1 MHFIKTN
8 SIDSM
13 KKHLIFVLILTLC
26 SYLHVFGSDI
36 DTLYNRYLQSIIY
49 TPSENEVKST
59 LKFLNPDGSF
69 SDIDYQ
75 SKIDISIH
83 LTHLRVLAGAYQSVG
98 NSYYRDTIIK
108 NHIIR
113 SLQYWIT
120 TDHRPSNW
128 WFRHVGY
135 PKALGISLFLMN
147 QELKTDHPELF
158 QQAIDY
164 LLWAYNKNDHM
175 EGANGAD
182 KIFAALPA
190 AILTENDTL
199 LKRFQQQIKDLIVV
213 QTVGEGIEPD
223 WMFSQHSF
231 QGRQLYA
238 NYQQEYLNSILSYLD
253 LCKGTIYS
261 VGTTELTV
269 LDNHII
275 NGMQW
280 YVYKKHQDPAQT
292 GRRPNAT
299 LNSRYQNNLK
309 LMISQESPQQQ
320 QLIQIQDRIFK
331 DQDTEM
337 KLLGNRLFW
346 RFDYMIHRRERYYVS
361 SRLTSTRTIGME
373 SGNGDGLDNYYTSA
387 GINFIFR
394 TGMEYETPYFKVMN
408 PRQWPGTTAEQGENK
423 LPSVEW
429 GKNSRNNNPYAG
441 GVSNQ
446 EYGTIGFIYD
456 KKNLEATK
464 SWFYFDDELVA
475 LGCGIS
481 QRFGRDSVITTLNQV
496 IQKTPV
502 IYAENQ
508 TIKTVPIG
516 SGTTK
521 VNNPEWFLQDSI
533 GYINLQDSNHFAISC
548 EIKNKT
554 SLFSLG
560 IEHGKNPRDE
570 SYAYVVYPNCSEV
583 DLNWYRENNPIQ
595 ILSNTKSIQAVY
607 HKKLNI
613 TQIHFYEAGTLQL
626 SDSTTLTVDNPC
638 AVMIIEKNSVIEISV
653 GNPLCESK
661 NPELITLQFSKYLKG
676 NQVEP
681 DRKTS
686 TLLIELPQGD
696 FAGKSVEIMI
706 QNEK

>member
-1 MHFIKTN
+1 
-8 SIDSM
+8 M
-13 KKHLIFVLILTLC
+13 KKLPILTGLILFLIPIK
-26 SYLHVFGSDI
+26 SILASDI
-36 DTLYNRYLQSIIY
+36 DTLYARYMATAVYNPTQESI
-49 TPSENEVKST
+49 TSALS
-59 LKFLNPDGSF
+59 FLNPDGSF
-69 SDIDYQ
+69 SDIDYK
-75 SKIDISIH
+75 SKTDISIH
-83 LTHLRVLAGAYQSVG
+83 LTRLRVLAGAYQSVSS
-98 NSYYRDTIIK
+98 SYYRDSTIK
-108 NHIIR
+108 NHFNR

-147 QELKTDHPELF
+147 KELKADHPELF
-158 QQAIDY
+158 QRAIEY

-253 LCKGTIYS
+253 LCKGTIYTVS
-261 VGTTELTV
+261 TTELTV

-292 GRRPNAT
+292 GRRPSST
-299 LNSRYQNNLK
+299 LNPRYSNNLS
-309 LMISQESPQQQ
+309 LMIAQDSPQKE
-320 QLIQIQDRIFK
+320 QLLNIQDRIFLL
-331 DQDTEM
+331 QDIEL
-337 KLLGNRLFW
+337 KLLGNRMFW
-346 RFDYMIHRRERYYVS
+346 RFDYMIHRREGYYVS

-387 GINFIFR
+387 GLNFIFR
-394 TGMEYETPYFKVMN
+394 TGLEYETTYFKLMN
-408 PRQWPGTTAEQGENK
+408 NRQWPGTTAEQGDRK

-446 EYGTIGFIYD
+446 NYGTIGFIYD

-464 SWFYFDDELVA
+464 SWFYFDNEFVA

-481 QRFGRDSVITTLNQV
+481 QRFGRDSVMTTLNQV

-502 IYAENQ
+502 YYSENR
-508 TIKTVPIG
+508 TVKRLEIG
-516 SGTTK
+516 SGITK

-533 GYINLQDSNHFAISC
+533 GYINLLDSKNFTISS

-560 IEHGKNPRDE
+560 IEHGKNPKDE

-583 DLNWYRENNPIQ
+583 DLYRYRENNPIQ

-607 HKKLNI
+607 HKQLNI

-626 SDSTTLTVDNPC
+626 ADSTTLTVDQPC
-638 AVMIIEKNSVIEISV
+638 AVMIIENDSVIEISV

-661 NPELITLQFSKYLKG
+661 NPELITLQFSKFLKG
-676 NQVEP
+676 DQVET

-686 TLLIELPQGD
+686 TLLIEMPQGND
-696 FAGKSVEIMI
+696 AGKSVVMLMK
-706 QNEK
+706 NDK

>member
-1 MHFIKTN
+1 
-8 SIDSM
+8 M
-13 KKHLIFVLILTLC
+13 KKYLFFVLVLIFC
-26 SYLHVFGSDI
+26 SNLPLFGSDI
-36 DTLYNRYLQSIIY
+36 DTLYYRYLQSIGY
-49 TPSENEVKST
+49 TPSENDVKST
-59 LKFLNPDGSF
+59 LTFINPDGSF
-69 SDIDYQ
+69 SDIDYK
-75 SKIDISIH
+75 SKTDISLH
-83 LTHLRVLAGAYQSVG
+83 LNRLRILAGAYQSE
-98 NSYYRDTIIK
+98 SSIYFHDSIIK
-108 NHIIR
+108 NHYINGI
-113 SLQYWIT
+113 QFWIT

-135 PKALGISLFLMN
+135 PKALGLSLFLMN
-147 QELKTDHPELF
+147 KELKNKHPELF
-158 QQAIDY
+158 QQGIDY

-199 LKRFQQQIKDLIVV
+199 LRRFQQQIKDLIVV

-261 VGTTELTV
+261 VSNTQLTV
-269 LDNHII
+269 LDDHII

-292 GRRPNAT
+292 GRRPGSA
-299 LNSRYQNNLK
+299 LNPRYQNNLK
-309 LMISQESPQQQ
+309 LMIAQESPQQE
-320 QLIQIQDRIFK
+320 QLVQIQQRIFN
-331 DQDTEM
+331 DQDTEK

-346 RFDYMIHRRERYYVS
+346 RFDYMIHRREGYYVS

-387 GINFIFR
+387 GLNFIFR
-394 TGMEYETPYFKVMN
+394 TGLEYETPYFKVMN
-408 PRQWPGTTAEQGENK
+408 PRQWPGTTAEQGDRK

-446 EYGTIGFIYD
+446 QYGTIGFIYD

-464 SWFYFDDELVA
+464 SWFYFDHEFVA

-481 QRFGRDSVITTLNQV
+481 QRFGRDSVMTTLNQM

-508 TIKTVPIG
+508 IIKTVSIG
-516 SGTTK
+516 SGITK

-533 GYINLQDSNHFAISC
+533 GYINLLDSNHFAISS

-560 IEHGKNPRDE
+560 IEHGKNPKDE
-570 SYAYVVYPNCSEV
+570 TYAYVVYPNCNEE
-583 DLNWYRENNPIQ
+583 DLIRYRENNPIH
-595 ILSNTKSIQAVY
+595 ILSNTKQIQAVF
-607 HKKLNI
+607 HKQLNI

-626 SDSTTLTVDNPC
+626 ADSTMLTVDQPC
-638 AVMIIEKNSVIEISV
+638 AVMIIEKDSVIEISV

-661 NPELITLQFSKYLKG
+661 NPEFISLQFSKFLKG
-676 NQVEP
+676 SQVET

-686 TLLIELPQGD
+686 TLKIELPQGND
-696 FAGKSVEIMI
+696 AGKSVVKLMK
-706 QNEK
+706 NEK

>member
-1 MHFIKTN
+1 
-8 SIDSM
+8 M
-13 KKHLIFVLILTLC
+13 KKLTILTGLILFLIPIK
-26 SYLHVFGSDI
+26 SILASDI
-36 DTLYNRYLQSIIY
+36 DTLYARYMATAVYNPTQESI
-49 TPSENEVKST
+49 TSALS
-59 LKFLNPDGSF
+59 FLNPDGSF
-69 SDIDYQ
+69 SDIDYK
-75 SKIDISIH
+75 SKTDISIH
-83 LTHLRVLAGAYQSVG
+83 LTRLRVLAGAYQSVSS
-98 NSYYRDTIIK
+98 SYYRDSTII
-108 NHIIR
+108 NHFIR

-135 PKALGISLFLMN
+135 PKSLGISLFLMN
-147 QELKTDHPELF
+147 QELKTNHPELF
-158 QQAIDY
+158 EQAIEY

-253 LCKGTIYS
+253 LCKGTIYTVS
-261 VGTTELTV
+261 STELTV

-292 GRRPNAT
+292 GRRPSST
-299 LNSRYQNNLK
+299 LNPRYSNNLS
-309 LMISQESPQQQ
+309 LMIAQDSPQKE
-320 QLIQIQDRIFK
+320 QLLNIQDRIFLL
-331 DQDTEM
+331 QDIEL
-337 KLLGNRLFW
+337 KLLGNRMFW
-346 RFDYMIHRRERYYVS
+346 RFDYMIHRREGYYVS

-387 GINFIFR
+387 GLNFIFR
-394 TGMEYETPYFKVMN
+394 TGLEYETPYFKVMN
-408 PRQWPGTTAEQGENK
+408 PRQWPGTTAEQGDRK

-446 EYGTIGFIYD
+446 NYGTIGFIYD

-464 SWFYFDDELVA
+464 SWFYFDHEFVA

-481 QRFGRDSVITTLNQV
+481 QRFGRDSVLTTLNQV

-502 IYAENQ
+502 YYSENR
-508 TIKTVPIG
+508 TVKILEIG
-516 SGTTK
+516 SGITK
-521 VNNPEWFLQDSI
+521 VNNPEWLLQDSI
-533 GYINLQDSNHFAISC
+533 GYINLQGTSNFAISS

-554 SLFSLG
+554 SFFSLG
-560 IEHGKNPRDE
+560 IEHGKSPRDE
-570 SYAYVVYPNCSEV
+570 SYAYVVYSNCSEV

-607 HKKLNI
+607 HKQLNI

-626 SDSTTLTVDNPC
+626 ADSTTLTVDNPC
-638 AVMIIEKNSVIEISV
+638 AVMIIEKDSVIEISV

-661 NPELITLQFSKYLKG
+661 NPELITLQFSKFLKG
-676 NQVEP
+676 DQVET

-696 FAGKSVEIMI
+696 FAGKSVVILVK
-706 QNEK
+706 NEK

>member
-1 MHFIKTN
+1 
-8 SIDSM
+8 M
-13 KKHLIFVLILTLC
+13 KKLPLLTGLILFLIPI
-26 SYLHVFGSDI
+26 SSIFASDI
-36 DTLYNRYLQSIIY
+36 DTLYARYMVTAVYNPTQE
-49 TPSENEVKST
+49 TVKSA
-59 LKFLNPDGSF
+59 LSFLNSDGSF

-75 SKIDISIH
+75 SKTDISIH
-83 LTHLRVLAGAYQSVG
+83 LTRLRVLAGAYQSE
-98 NSYYRDTIIK
+98 NNAYYHDTIIK
-108 NHIIR
+108 NQYINALQFWII
-113 SLQYWIT
+113 

-147 QELKTDHPELF
+147 TELKADHPELF
-158 QQAIDY
+158 QRAIEY

-199 LKRFQQQIKDLIVV
+199 LRRFQQQIKDLIVV

-261 VGTTELTV
+261 VSTTELTV

-292 GRRPNAT
+292 GRRPSSV
-299 LNSRYQNNLK
+299 LNPRYQNNLT
-309 LMISQESPQQQ
+309 LMIAQESPQQQ
-320 QLIQIQDRIFK
+320 PLIEIQNRIFN

-337 KLLGNRLFW
+337 KLLGNRMFW
-346 RFDYMIHRRERYYVS
+346 RFDYMIHRREGYYVS

-387 GINFIFR
+387 GLNFIFR
-394 TGMEYETPYFKVMN
+394 TGLEYETPYFKVMN
-408 PRQWPGTTAEQGENK
+408 PRQWPGTTAEQGDRK

-446 EYGTIGFIYD
+446 NYGTIGFIYD

-464 SWFYFDDELVA
+464 SWFYFDNEFVA

-481 QRFGRDSVITTLNQV
+481 QRFGRDSVMTTLNQV

-502 IYAENQ
+502 YYSENR
-508 TIKTVPIG
+508 TVKILEIG
-516 SGTTK
+516 SGITK

-533 GYINLQDSNHFAISC
+533 GYINLLDSKLFTISS

-560 IEHGKNPRDE
+560 IEHGKNPKDE

-583 DLNWYRENNPIQ
+583 DLNRYRENNPIQ

-607 HKKLNI
+607 HNQLNI

-626 SDSTTLTVDNPC
+626 ADSTTLTVDQPC
-638 AVMIIEKNSVIEISV
+638 AVMIIEKDSVIEISV

-661 NPELITLQFSKYLKG
+661 NPELITLQFSKFLKG
-676 NQVEP
+676 DQVET

-696 FAGKSVEIMI
+696 DAGKSVVILMK
-706 QNEK
+706 NEK

>member
-1 MHFIKTN
+1 
-8 SIDSM
+8 
-13 KKHLIFVLILTLC
+13 
-26 SYLHVFGSDI
+26 
-36 DTLYNRYLQSIIY
+36 
-49 TPSENEVKST
+49 
-59 LKFLNPDGSF
+59 
-69 SDIDYQ
+69 
-75 SKIDISIH
+75 
-83 LTHLRVLAGAYQSVG
+83 
-98 NSYYRDTIIK
+98 
-108 NHIIR
+108 
-113 SLQYWIT
+113 
-120 TDHRPSNW
+120 
-128 WFRHVGY
+128 
-135 PKALGISLFLMN
+135 MN

-158 QQAIDY
+158 QQAIEY

-213 QTVGEGIEPD
+213 QTFGEGIEPD

-253 LCKGTIYS
+253 LCKGTIYTVS
-261 VGTTELTV
+261 STELTV

-292 GRRPNAT
+292 GRRPSST
-299 LNSRYQNNLK
+299 LNSRYSNNLS
-309 LMISQESPQQQ
+309 LMIAQDSPQKE
-320 QLIQIQDRIFK
+320 QLLNIQDRIFLL
-331 DQDTEM
+331 QDIEL
-337 KLLGNRLFW
+337 KLLGNRMFW
-346 RFDYMIHRRERYYVS
+346 RFDYMIHRREGYYVS

-387 GINFIFR
+387 GLNFIFR
-394 TGMEYETPYFKVMN
+394 TGLEYETPYFKVMN
-408 PRQWPGTTAEQGENK
+408 PRQWPGTTAEQGDRK

-429 GKNSRNNNPYAG
+429 GKNSRNNNRYAG

-446 EYGTIGFIYD
+446 NYGTIGFIYD

-464 SWFYFDDELVA
+464 SWFYFDNEFVA

-481 QRFGRDSVITTLNQV
+481 QRFGKDSIMTTLNQV
-496 IQKTPV
+496 IQKGPV
-502 IYAENQ
+502 FYSENR
-508 TIKTVPIG
+508 TMKRLEIG
-516 SGTTK
+516 FGITK

-533 GYINLQDSNHFAISC
+533 GYINLQGTSNFAISS

-570 SYAYVVYPNCSEV
+570 SYAYVVYPNCSEE
-583 DLNWYRENNPIQ
+583 DLNLYRENNPIQ
-595 ILSNTKSIQAVY
+595 ILSNTNSIQAVY
-607 HKKLNI
+607 HKQLKI

-626 SDSTTLTVDNPC
+626 ADSTTLTVDNPC
-638 AVMIIEKNSVIEISV
+638 AVMIIEKDSLIEISV

-661 NPELITLQFSKYLKG
+661 NPETITLQFSKFLLG
-676 NQVEP
+676 EQVLNF
-681 DRKTS
+681 RRTS
-686 TLLIELPQGD
+686 SFTIELPQGD
-696 FAGKSVEIMI
+696 FAGKSVVILVK
-706 QNEK
+706 NEK

>member
-1 MHFIKTN
+1 
-8 SIDSM
+8 M
-13 KKHLIFVLILTLC
+13 KKLPILTGLILFLIPIK
-26 SYLHVFGSDI
+26 SILASDI
-36 DTLYNRYLQSIIY
+36 DTLYARYMATAVYNPTQESI
-49 TPSENEVKST
+49 TSALS
-59 LKFLNPDGSF
+59 FLNPDGSF
-69 SDIDYQ
+69 SDIDYK
-75 SKIDISIH
+75 SKTDISIH
-83 LTHLRVLAGAYQSVG
+83 LTRLRVLAGAYQSVSS
-98 NSYYRDTIIK
+98 SYYRDSTIK
-108 NHIIR
+108 NHFNR

-147 QELKTDHPELF
+147 KELKADHPELF
-158 QQAIDY
+158 QRAIEY

-253 LCKGTIYS
+253 LCKGTIYTVS
-261 VGTTELTV
+261 TTELTV

-292 GRRPNAT
+292 GRRPSST
-299 LNSRYQNNLK
+299 LNPRYSNNLS
-309 LMISQESPQQQ
+309 LMIAQDSPQKE
-320 QLIQIQDRIFK
+320 QLLNIQDRIFLL
-331 DQDTEM
+331 QDIEL
-337 KLLGNRLFW
+337 KLLGNRMFW
-346 RFDYMIHRRERYYVS
+346 RFDYMIHRREGYYVS

-387 GINFIFR
+387 GLNFIFR
-394 TGMEYETPYFKVMN
+394 TGLEYEAPYFKLMN
-408 PRQWPGTTAEQGENK
+408 PRQWPGTTAEQGDRK

-429 GKNSRNNNPYAG
+429 GKNSINNNPYAG

-446 EYGTIGFIYD
+446 NYGTIGFIYD

-464 SWFYFDDELVA
+464 SWFYFDHEFVA

-481 QRFGRDSVITTLNQV
+481 QRFGRDSVLTTLNQV

-502 IYAENQ
+502 YYSENR
-508 TIKTVPIG
+508 TVKILEIG
-516 SGTTK
+516 SGITK
-521 VNNPEWFLQDSI
+521 VNNPEWLLQDSI
-533 GYINLQDSNHFAISC
+533 GYINLQGTSNFAISS

-560 IEHGKNPRDE
+560 IEHGKNPKDE

-607 HKKLNI
+607 HKQLNI

-626 SDSTTLTVDNPC
+626 ADSTTLTVDQPC
-638 AVMIIEKNSVIEISV
+638 AVMIIEKDSVIEISV

-661 NPELITLQFSKYLKG
+661 NPELITLQFSKFLKG
-676 NQVEP
+676 NQVET

-686 TLLIELPQGD
+686 TLLIEMPQGND
-696 FAGKSVEIMI
+696 AGKSVVMLMK
-706 QNEK
+706 NDK

>member
-1 MHFIKTN
+1 
-8 SIDSM
+8 M
-13 KKHLIFVLILTLC
+13 KKLPILTGLILFLIPIK
-26 SYLHVFGSDI
+26 SILASDI
-36 DTLYNRYLQSIIY
+36 DTLYARYMATAVYNPTQESI
-49 TPSENEVKST
+49 TSALS
-59 LKFLNPDGSF
+59 FLNPDGSF
-69 SDIDYQ
+69 SDIDYK
-75 SKIDISIH
+75 SKTDISIH
-83 LTHLRVLAGAYQSVG
+83 LTRLRVLAGAYQSVSS
-98 NSYYRDTIIK
+98 SYYRDSTIK
-108 NHIIR
+108 NHFNR

-147 QELKTDHPELF
+147 KELKADHPELF
-158 QQAIDY
+158 QRAIEY

-253 LCKGTIYS
+253 LCKGTIYTVS
-261 VGTTELTV
+261 TTELTV

-292 GRRPNAT
+292 GRRPSST
-299 LNSRYQNNLK
+299 LNPRYSNNLS
-309 LMISQESPQQQ
+309 LMIAQDSPQKE
-320 QLIQIQDRIFK
+320 QLLNIQDRIFLL
-331 DQDTEM
+331 QDIEL
-337 KLLGNRLFW
+337 KLLGNRMFW
-346 RFDYMIHRRERYYVS
+346 RFDYMIHRREGYYVS

-387 GINFIFR
+387 GLNFIFR
-394 TGMEYETPYFKVMN
+394 TGLEYETTYFKLMN
-408 PRQWPGTTAEQGENK
+408 NRQWPGTTAEQGDRK

-446 EYGTIGFIYD
+446 NYGTIGFIYD

-464 SWFYFDDELVA
+464 SWFYFDNEFVA

-481 QRFGRDSVITTLNQV
+481 QRFGRDSVMTTLNQV

-502 IYAENQ
+502 YYSENR
-508 TIKTVPIG
+508 TVKRLEIG
-516 SGTTK
+516 SGITK

-533 GYINLQDSNHFAISC
+533 GYINLLDSKNFTISS

-560 IEHGKNPRDE
+560 IEHGKNPKDE

-583 DLNWYRENNPIQ
+583 DL
-595 ILSNTKSIQAVY
+595 
-607 HKKLNI
+607 
-613 TQIHFYEAGTLQL
+613 
-626 SDSTTLTVDNPC
+626 
-638 AVMIIEKNSVIEISV
+638 
-653 GNPLCESK
+653 
-661 NPELITLQFSKYLKG
+661 
-676 NQVEP
+676 
-681 DRKTS
+681 
-686 TLLIELPQGD
+686 
-696 FAGKSVEIMI
+696 
-706 QNEK
+706 